1 MTGFYMLL
9 CTVAGV
15 LTLSAISFDRWHHL
29 LILGINKYTRNHVHK
44 ICIKYKELSTRYQD
58 AMDPGLEENMTTFP
72 SELLICT

>member
-15 LTLSAISFDRWHHL
+15 LTLSAISFDRWQHL

-44 ICIKYKELSTRYQD
+44 ISIKYKELSTRYQD
-58 AMDPGLEENMTTFP
+58 AMDPGLEKNMTTFP
-72 SELLICT
+72 LQLLICT